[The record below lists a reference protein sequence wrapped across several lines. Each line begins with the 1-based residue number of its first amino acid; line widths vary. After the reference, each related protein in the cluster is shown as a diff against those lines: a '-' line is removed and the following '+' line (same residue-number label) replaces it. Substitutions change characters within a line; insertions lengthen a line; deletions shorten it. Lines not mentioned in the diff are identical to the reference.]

1 MQMFV
6 NKNFQIKSELKFDMM
21 LLLLT
26 YRKWA
31 QANARHVCL
40 HRNEELNYS
49 KLQKKIQ
56 RGKKKKSFTIIKII
70 PEKKKSVAFIQF
82 HR

>member
-1 MQMFV
+1 MHMFV
-6 NKNFQIKSELKFDMM
+6 NKNFQLKFDMM

-26 YRKWA
+26 YRKWE
-31 QANARHVCL
+31 QANARRVCL

-56 RGKKKKSFTIIKII
+56 RGKKKSFTIVKIS
-70 PEKKKSVAFIQF
+70 PEKKNQ
-82 HR
+82 

>member
-1 MQMFV
+1 MHMFV
-6 NKNFQIKSELKFDMM
+6 NKNFQLKFDMM

-26 YRKWA
+26 YRKWE
-31 QANARHVCL
+31 QANARRVCL

-56 RGKKKKSFTIIKII
+56 RGKKKKSFTIIKIS
-70 PEKKKSVAFIQF
+70 PEKKSVAFIQF

>member
-1 MQMFV
+1 MHMFV
-6 NKNFQIKSELKFDMM
+6 NKNFQLKFDMM

-26 YRKWA
+26 YRKWE
-31 QANARHVCL
+31 QANARRVCL

-56 RGKKKKSFTIIKII
+56 RGKKKKNHSR
-70 PEKKKSVAFIQF
+70 S
-82 HR
+82 